1 VVLRVRD
8 NGIGMTPG
16 TLERAFERFVQGR
29 QGVDRAAGGLGL
41 GLSIVQSLVQR
52 HGGTVEA
59 LSEGVGQGS
68 EFVVRLPRAT
78 QTTTKVVSAVPSAG
92 TTPGGNGWANKR
104 VLVVDDNQDAATLL
118 AEALELRGCQVQV
131 AFDGAVALRLASAAS
146 FDLFLLDIG
155 LPAMDGYELA
165 GRLREL
171 GHREGLVALTG
182 YGQPADA
189 QRALAAG
196 FQRHLVKPVDL
207 NELDGTLRG
216 ARSERNAS

>member
-1 VVLRVRD
+1 
-8 NGIGMTPG
+8 
-16 TLERAFERFVQGR
+16 VQN
-29 QGVDRAAGGLGL
+29 
-41 GLSIVQSLVQR
+41 LVHR
-52 HGGTVEA
+52 HGGTVHA
-59 LSEGVGQGS
+59 LSEGLGRGS
-68 EFVVRLPRAT
+68 ELVVRLPGAAETATTMVAPLTSARAT
-78 QTTTKVVSAVPSAG
+78 
-92 TTPGGNGWANKR
+92 PGPDGWANKR

-118 AEALELRGCQVQV
+118 AEALELRGCHVQV
-131 AFDGAVALRLASAAS
+131 AFDGAVALRLASSAR

-189 QRALAAG
+189 ERALAAG

-207 NELDGTLRG
+207 GELDRALRSDG
-216 ARSERNAS
+216 AQLGVGQLD